1 MRNALLIAIVF
12 VASFSLG
19 TVRVLFAE
27 RALLDPLL
35 SANTGKSVVIEGVV
49 VDDPESRDTSTLLTL
64 RARALGGR
72 AVDARVRLTVARYPE
87 FSYGDRVRA
96 TGKLA
101 FPTSFRGDNGR
112 IVDYQKTL
120 AVQGV
125 GYVMAFPRVEK
136 IGAGGGS
143 NILGMLYGVKHA
155 FLASILRSV
164 PDPEGALIG
173 GVLLGTRTSLGQK
186 LLDTLRNAGVLH
198 VIALSG
204 YNVTIVAEAFMRAFS
219 FLPRVTLAA
228 AGGVGIISFVL
239 MTGASSTAVRAS
251 IMALLVIVARLT
263 GRPYDLLR
271 GLIIAGIG
279 MILWNPYIL
288 LYDLSFQ
295 LSFLAT
301 LGLIVLAPRLE
312 RRFARVP
319 EVLGVRSILA
329 STISA
334 ELFVMPLLLVSLES
348 ISIVGVAT
356 NLLVLPVV
364 PFLMAFGALAG
375 VFGLVSAPL
384 GFAAGLVAYSGA
396 VYFLAVA
403 GWFGSLPFALLT
415 LP

>member
-1 MRNALLIAIVF
+1 MQNAVLIAIVF
-12 VASFSLG
+12 AASFSLG

-27 RALLDPLL
+27 RALFDPTL
-35 SANTGKSVVIEGVV
+35 SANVGRSMVIEGVV
-49 VDDPESRDTSTLLTL
+49 ADDPDARDTSTLLTL
-64 RARALGGR
+64 HAVALGG
-72 AVDARVRLTVARYPE
+72 VPVNARVRLTTARYPE
-87 FSYGDRVRA
+87 FSYGDRVRV

-101 FPTSFRGDNGR
+101 LPASFKGDNGR
-112 IVDYQKTL
+112 MVDYPRTL

-125 GYVMAFPRVEK
+125 GYVMAFPRIEK

-143 NILGMLYGVKHA
+143 RIIGLLYGVKHA
-155 FLASILRSV
+155 FLASIGRSV
-164 PDPEGALIG
+164 PEPEGALVG
-173 GVLLGTRTSLGQK
+173 GVLLGTRTSMGQR

-228 AGGVGIISFVL
+228 FGGVGIVSFVL

-271 GLIIAGIG
+271 GLIIAGVG
-279 MILWNPYIL
+279 MVVWNPYTL

-312 RRFARVP
+312 RRFTGVP
-319 EVLGVRSILA
+319 QVFGIRSILA

-334 ELFVMPLLLVSLES
+334 ELFVLPLLLFSLGNA
-348 ISIVGVAT
+348 SIVGVAT
-356 NLLVLPVV
+356 NLFVLPIV
-364 PFLMAFGALAG
+364 PLLMLTGALAG
-375 VFGLVSAPL
+375 MFGLISAPL
-384 GFAAGLVAYSGA
+384 GVAFGFLAYACAA
-396 VYFLAVA
+396 YFLFVA
-403 GWFGSLPFALLT
+403 GWFGSLPFALFT